1 MSHESSTTNS
11 GSGPWRIRIVA
22 YRLMPVSEIIDNPK
36 AWRKHPEKQRN
47 ALRAALDHV
56 GLVKPLIYNERTN
69 RLVDGAARLDLARR
83 DGQEMLPVIIVDLSE
98 EEEALVLAT
107 LDPLSELAEVDTE
120 ALQRL
125 LQEVS
130 VDDVTLME
138 LLTEIGADAGL
149 EGFADLAAS
158 TDHLLGTGSGE
169 PQTAAGDDRSDG
181 AGGEDGE
188 GDRSAT
194 LRLLEVTI
202 ADPRHEVKVGDVW
215 RLGEKH
221 VLICLSV
228 VDAWPQWVHH
238 LDQDNAA
245 LCPFPGPF
253 VPLAAQAAERKLVL
267 VQPDP
272 YLAGHLLDRYA
283 DVHGDAAVVL
293 EARL

>member
-22 YRLMPVSEIIDNPK
+22 YRLMPVSEILDNPK

-56 GLVKPLIYNERTN
+56 GLVKPLIFNERTN

-130 VDDVTLME
+130 FDDVTLME
-138 LLTEIGADAGL
+138 LLTEIGADAGIAAL
-149 EGFADLAAS
+149 DDLAS
-158 TDHLLGTGSGE
+158 DDSS
-169 PQTAAGDDRSDG
+169 PAAGDSAAQDG
-181 AGGEDGE
+181 EPPEDFPSYGEDIPTQFCCPKCGYRWSGKPDAGGADGSGLAE
-188 GDRSAT
+188 GG
-194 LRLLEVTI
+194 
-202 ADPRHEVKVGDVW
+202 ADGGD
-215 RLGEKH
+215 
-221 VLICLSV
+221 
-228 VDAWPQWVHH
+228 Q
-238 LDQDNAA
+238 
-245 LCPFPGPF
+245 
-253 VPLAAQAAERKLVL
+253 
-267 VQPDP
+267 
-272 YLAGHLLDRYA
+272 
-283 DVHGDAAVVL
+283 
-293 EARL
+293 